1 MHAQARWVLSVH
13 TVLFGTLRSVLR
25 EYMHER
31 YFKIAGVLVL
41 LENETRRNSSSQLL
55 ENETRRGVVCDHTC
69 RVW

>member
-1 MHAQARWVLSVH
+1 MYAQARWVLSVH
-13 TVLFGTLRSVLR
+13 TVLFGTLGCVIR

-31 YFKIAGVLVL
+31 CIKLAGVRVL

-55 ENETRRGVVCDHTC
+55 ENETRGGVVCDHTC